1 MLDSQAAAGKDQAHR
16 LGGGQADGDA
26 GGHGGTAAGR
36 NGQRFVQQGV
46 QIRPAL
52 PAVARSGRWARGS
65 NF

>member
-36 NGQRFVQQGV
+36 NGQHFVQQGV
-46 QIRPAL
+46 QIRPGA
-52 PAVARSGRWARGS
+52 AGGGRSGA
-65 NF
+65 